1 MQAIDKVRDEMAKDK
16 SGQIGYL
23 GEGLTAL
30 LGIHPEYAANIAAD
44 GKTLKG
50 CLEAIKK
57 GAKGGVSDPATSTK
71 SICAYYGIE
80 VEDANQL
87 AMEVNMAM
95 LGGSVPQTPA
105 VTAAHCA
112 PAPKRDDF
120 DLDALLGVL

>member
-1 MQAIDKVRDEMAKDK
+1 MAKDK
-16 SGQIGYL
+16 SGQITYL

-30 LGIHPEYAANIAAD
+30 LGIHPQYAANIAAE

-57 GAKGGVSDPATSTK
+57 GAKAGVSDPATSTK

-80 VEDANQL
+80 VEDANRL

-105 VTAAHCA
+105 VPVAHCA